1 MDMRDALRNG
11 SEEMQQ
17 IFRELGA
24 QMNAR
29 AEKEREQKVRNYRSL
44 NARAEKGQILF
55 TGSSL
60 MEQFPIAELA
70 LALKL
75 DKKVYNR
82 GIGGFTTEDFLREI
96 DTVLF
101 DLDPSVV
108 FMNIG
113 TNDFREWPD
122 GRDWKNS
129 LLKNYE
135 DILRHCKERLP
146 DSKFYLMAYYPVNGE
161 LPDAEPGAVFMLKV
175 RTNENLAD
183 VNQEIAKLA
192 TRYGYEFIPASN
204 EPSSRACTDIWRM
217 PRGSNTSQLYCASS
231 LIPRQLAAGYLIY
244 LCGCLSDSTGENYS
258 GYFLVLIFK

>member
-44 NARAEKGQILF
+44 NTRAEKGQILF

-96 DTVLF
+96 DMVLF
-101 DLDPSVV
+101 DLEPSVV

-122 GRDWKNS
+122 GRDWKSS

-146 DSKFYLMAYYPVNGE
+146 NSKFYLMAYYPVNGE

-192 TRYGYEFIPASN
+192 TRYGYEFIDVN
-204 EPSSRACTDIWRM
+204 QGLTDENGNLKTEYTIEGVHM
-217 PRGSNTSQLYCASS
+217 YSDAYCVVFDN
-231 LIPRQLAAGYLIY
+231 LKKY
-244 LCGCLSDSTGENYS
+244 LCTLTGS
-258 GYFLVLIFK
+258 GES